1 MAESTSTQRR
11 MTRFFQAAFWILLLV
26 LLSLYFSGYLDQR
39 NNPNRN
45 LAVIDLEANSEVV
58 LQSNRNGHYI
68 APGFINGHPVTFLL
82 DTGATT
88 VSVPERVAKKVGLT
102 PGRAVRVSTANGVVS
117 VYQTQLN
124 TVQLGGIQMQLV
136 EGHINPHMSSDI
148 VLLGMSFMRNLE
160 INQRA
165 GVLVL
170 KLP

>member
-1 MAESTSTQRR
+1 MAESASTQHR
-11 MTRFFQAAFWILLLV
+11 MTRFFQAAFWIMLLV

-45 LAVIDLEANSEVV
+45 LAVIDLEVGSEVV

-88 VSVPERVAKKVGLT
+88 VSVPEGVAKKVGLK
-102 PGRAVRVSTANGVVS
+102 PGRTVRVSTANGIVS

>member
-1 MAESTSTQRR
+1 VAESTSTQQR
-11 MTRFFQAAFWILLLV
+11 MTRLFQAAFWIMLLV

-45 LAVIDLEANSEVV
+45 LAAIDLVVGSEVV

-88 VSVPERVAKKVGLT
+88 VSVPETVAKQVGLK
-102 PGRAVRVSTANGVVS
+102 PGRTVRVSTANGIVS

-124 TVQLGGIQMQLV
+124 TVQLGGIQMQFV

-170 KLP
+170 KLH

>member
-1 MAESTSTQRR
+1 M
-11 MTRFFQAAFWILLLV
+11 
-26 LLSLYFSGYLDQR
+26 
-39 NNPNRN
+39 
-45 LAVIDLEANSEVV
+45 